1 MEFVSCLLRF
11 KPLDKTT
18 ERGRVGQF
26 GSPNKVKK
34 VPKEGGH

>member
-1 MEFVSCLLRF
+1 MEVVSCLLRF
-11 KPLDKTT
+11 NPLDKPT